1 MTGREKQLKTKKYP
15 KAEEFE
21 FNHIA
26 LLAFVGKFII
36 ILQSID
42 VTKESVLEIFL
53 KIRKPDH
60 GTDL

>member
-26 LLAFVGKFII
+26 LLAFVGTFII
-36 ILQSID
+36 MLYRQM
-42 VTKESVLEIFL
+42 
-53 KIRKPDH
+53 IR
-60 GTDL
+60 

>member
-36 ILQSID
+36 MLQRQEIG
-42 VTKESVLEIFL
+42 VTRESVLEIL
-53 KIRKPDH
+53 
-60 GTDL
+60 

>member
-26 LLAFVGKFII
+26 LLAFVGTFTIMLRKQRIGKSTDSLSNLEKKFWN
-36 ILQSID
+36 L
-42 VTKESVLEIFL
+42 
-53 KIRKPDH
+53 
-60 GTDL
+60 

>member
-36 ILQSID
+36 ILQREEIR
-42 VTKESVLEIFL
+42 VTKESVLEISL
-53 KIRKPDH
+53 KNM
-60 GTDL
+60 